1 MVFGRAYPLHLLR
14 EIETRVWL
22 LAVESEAQIKSDG
35 DLSLTTSSNEPGTG
49 KSSNIIE
56 STACLI
62 AKMDSHINAMRIKS
76 TESNDTREVSHTHQK
91 IPQLTD
97 DNISNSSNG
106 GTKAKKRAKAFLSSK
121 RLIVDVEKNIDSE
134 ESSISLSFRKDLHL
148 QDENLKLDSSFSRW
162 EERVGPVELERAVL
176 SLLEFGQ
183 VTAAKQLQQ
192 KLSPGQI
199 PSEFVLVDAALKFA
213 AMSTPNSS
221 VSMSMLD
228 DELSSIIQSYNLV
241 NDSYIVYP
249 LQVWNFFCLVI
260 IIIFV

>member
-22 LAVESEAQIKSDG
+22 LAVESEAQTKSDG
-35 DLSLTTSSNEPGTG
+35 DFSLTTGSNEPGTG
-49 KSSNIIE
+49 KTSNIIE
-56 STACLI
+56 CTACLI

-76 TESNDTREVSHTHQK
+76 TEGNDTREISQTHQK
-91 IPQLTD
+91 NPQLTD
-97 DNISNSSNG
+97 DNISNNSNG
-106 GTKAKKRAKAFLSSK
+106 GMKAKKRAKAFLSSK
-121 RLIVDVEKNIDSE
+121 RQIVDMVEKNTGSE
-134 ESSISLSFRKDLHL
+134 ESSISLNFHKDLHL

-162 EERVGPVELERAVL
+162 EERVGPAELERAVL

-199 PSEFVLVDAALKFA
+199 PSEFVLVDAALKLA
-213 AMSTPNSS
+213 AISTPSSS

-228 DELSSIIQSYNLV
+228 DELSLIMQSYNLV
-241 NDSYIVYP
+241 NDLYIVYP
-249 LQVWNFFCLVI
+249 LQVWDLFFVC
-260 IIIFV
+260 